1 MDINQELLNKLK
13 KEAIYSD
20 ESVVE
25 EYYGVQISIYK
36 NIDKYLERIPNIF
49 DKIIFAQWANNFDEV
64 NKLFRLV
71 QLSDKERA
79 KFNKLLTNNSE
90 LTETIDVRILSS
102 KYDFLSDSLDMIV
115 ANRDIQEKILSL
127 TDEELYIFKSLYER
141 LGESISY
148 KIPQLAAIANK
159 MGVITPYTHW
169 QNQYYRY
176 DELIESLIVDIR
188 HNKSLSPEQLDNL
201 LYLYTSNIV
210 WNVTSSQDLSDFTK
224 PDGVFYQTIDSIIN
238 EQETKSNMDI
248 NVIKSAFLL
257 KAFGIDLISAKS
269 ICSRYDL
276 SSLKQTSENE
286 DLFEMYNAIMEII
299 NEQDSSIL
307 LEAYKEFS
315 QGMSP
320 KPNFMRLSI
329 FENSLR
335 REFALALNDS
345 VYKCNGKP
353 VIIDGVRIYDAGTDF
368 KMMVTAIGA
377 YQSNFGNQEN
387 YREYWNSPTIRS
399 HGNCCSLIGN
409 DNLSMANVKNVIFG
423 FSTMDENM
431 LLLSSTKDINSTP
444 LSKRFNIVEE
454 EYNGNNRNIHGQ
466 ILNAIGRVGYGI
478 EFTSPQIMLDN
489 TRGDYNE
496 LVYERRDLSSNPLFY
511 KKNPDYIVYVEE
523 YEDIDFYMQKYSDD
537 LGMLEYLQKQRETQI
552 QQFKES
558 IKAAKDFNIPIVK
571 INRERC
577 AKNSISHINALLSE
591 FVRTLNPRLIS
602 EIICEFENN
611 RSGNH
616 DKHRVIRDTY
626 FSSEIM
632 TGILNQIEQVIM
644 TINDEKLRMKILNT
658 LYNSILKE
666 KQKYSINE
674 DYRHNGQESSIAFDF
689 ALRKVEKLAN
699 EKLSIESVSQISL
712 PIRR

>member
-1 MDINQELLNKLK
+1 MEIDQELLNKLK
-13 KEAIYSD
+13 KEANYSD
-20 ESVVE
+20 EDVVE
-25 EYYGVQISIYK
+25 EYYGIQIRVYK

-102 KYDFLSDSLDMIV
+102 KYDFLSDSLDMVV

-127 TDEELYIFKSLYER
+127 TEEELYIFKALYER
-141 LGESISY
+141 LGQSISY

-188 HNKSLSPEQLDNL
+188 HGKSLSLEQIDNL
-201 LYLYTSNIV
+201 LYLYTSNIA
-210 WNVTSSQDLSDFTK
+210 WNVKSSKDLSDFTK
-224 PDGVFYQTIDSIIN
+224 PDGVFFQTIDSVIN
-238 EQETKSNMDI
+238 KQEIKSNMDI

-286 DLFEMYNAIMEII
+286 DLFEMYNDIMEII
-299 NEQDSSIL
+299 NEKDVNIL

-329 FENSLR
+329 FENFLR

-353 VIIDGVRIYDAGTDF
+353 KIIDGVKIYDAGTDF
-368 KMMVTAIGA
+368 KMIVTAIGA
-377 YQSNFGNQEN
+377 YQSNFENQEN
-387 YREYWNSPTIRS
+387 YKEYWNSPTIRS

-466 ILNAIGRVGYGI
+466 SLNAIGRVGYGI

-511 KKNPDYIVYVEE
+511 KKNPDYIVYIEE
-523 YEDIDFYMQKYSDD
+523 YEDIDTYIEKYKDNPPMLDYLMQ
-537 LGMLEYLQKQRETQI
+537 QKEI
-552 QQFKES
+552 QKHFLKES
-558 IKAAKDFNIPIVK
+558 IKAAKDFNIPIVR
-571 INRERC
+571 INREKC
-577 AKNSISHINALLSE
+577 AKNAISRINALVYE
-591 FVRTLNPRLIS
+591 FTLTYNPKLIS

-611 RSGNH
+611 RVGNH
-616 DKHRVIRDTY
+616 EKHRVIRDTY
-626 FSSEIM
+626 FSSAIM
-632 TGILNQIEQVIM
+632 TEILSQIEHVIL
-644 TINDEKLRMKILNT
+644 TITDEALKEKLLNT

-666 KQKYSINE
+666 KYKYTINE
-674 DYRHNGQESSIAFDF
+674 DYRHNGQVSSISFDY
-689 ALRKVEKLAN
+689 ALRRIEKLAN
-699 EKLSIESVSQISL
+699 GKLVMESSSQISL